1 MKLLVCL
8 FLAGNKKTADREEQH
23 LYRPYLYS
31 YNIVETNPAHAALE
45 PSPAGSRAFAGLNL
59 YDGVDTDRDILR
71 PGIICTRTLAD
82 VQVGDADLYEKRRAD
97 RRLRSSCF
105 RCVDVYRKCVCPAN
119 RSHRAGYPFTST
131 PGTRSHRLA

>member
-1 MKLLVCL
+1 MLEQVSEIFGMSVENHWNGCR
-8 FLAGNKKTADREEQH
+8 FRRIIQQH
-23 LYRPYLYS
+23 LYPPFLYS
-31 YNIVETNPAHAALE
+31 YNIVETDPAHAALE

-82 VQVGDADLYEKRRAD
+82 VQVGDADLYEKRCAD

-105 RCVDVYRKCVCPAN
+105 RCVDVYR
-119 RSHRAGYPFTST
+119 
-131 PGTRSHRLA
+131 

>member
-1 MKLLVCL
+1 MSKIIGTGVDFVVLSNNISTRL
-8 FLAGNKKTADREEQH
+8 FL
-23 LYRPYLYS
+23 YS
-31 YNIVETNPAHAALE
+31 NNIVETDPAHAALE

-105 RCVDVYRKCVCPAN
+105 RCVDVYR
-119 RSHRAGYPFTST
+119 
-131 PGTRSHRLA
+131 